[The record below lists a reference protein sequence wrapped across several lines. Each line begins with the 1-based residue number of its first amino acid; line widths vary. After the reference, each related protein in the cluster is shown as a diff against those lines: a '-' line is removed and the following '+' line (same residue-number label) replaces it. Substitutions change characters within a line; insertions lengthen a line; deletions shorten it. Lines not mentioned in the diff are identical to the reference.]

1 MYDEKAIRCRPQ
13 KIWDAIKHYHGL
25 KQVVK
30 FCKQKYS
37 MEEEEVE
44 SELQNMIEDG
54 LVIVKPPSKG
64 VSKGLDQHTYH
75 IPVPL

>member
-1 MYDEKAIRCRPQ
+1 
-13 KIWDAIKHYHGL
+13 
-25 KQVVK
+25 
-30 FCKQKYS
+30 

-75 IPVPL
+75 IPVFNFDENAVTNNFGFPECEKW